1 MTKPESKTALKWMDA
16 ASALTNNE
24 ADLQHTVSLPRLARL
39 GDGGGDGGVDE
50 EILPHGLAEMKAVA
64 AQQRLDGGKVTML
77 HACLLCR

>member
-1 MTKPESKTALKWMDA
+1 MAERADA
-16 ASALTNNE
+16 G
-24 ADLQHTVSLPRLARL
+24 ADLQHAVSLSRLARL

-50 EILPHGLAEMKAVA
+50 EILSHGLAEMKAVA